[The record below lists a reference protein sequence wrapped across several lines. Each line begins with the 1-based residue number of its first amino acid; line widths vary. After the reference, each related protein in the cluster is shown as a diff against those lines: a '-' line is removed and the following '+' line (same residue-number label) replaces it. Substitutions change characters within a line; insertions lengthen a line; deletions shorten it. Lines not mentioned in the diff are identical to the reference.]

1 MNRTKLKLRLNP
13 NTWEVLP
20 QKLVD
25 LKREWVE
32 ERLKQQEAA
41 RRRTEE
47 RTRKQ
52 ALREEKA
59 RREAYRKEREGEAY
73 QRRIEHLIEKWEER
87 QKRLQQKEAEVK
99 VKAERLER
107 EALARIRVE
116 QERQKRI
123 WNASVR
129 HIEDRNHIDL
139 NVFDNDH
146 PIQTQLYHCQ
156 RPGKRPWTGY
166 SSSECH
172 REWQYRR
179 EGRGPR
185 HNPQKQP
192 RGWKRYLPHEWSRRE
207 FIEAK
212 WDHLF

>member
-1 MNRTKLKLRLNP
+1 MNRTKLKFRPSP
-13 NTWEVLP
+13 NSWDVLP
-20 QKLVD
+20 QKLID
-25 LKREWVE
+25 LRRSWAE
-32 ERLKQQEAA
+32 EEVSQQEAA
-41 RRRTEE
+41 RFRAEE
-47 RTRKQ
+47 RARRQ
-52 ALREEKA
+52 ALREDQV
-59 RREAYRKEREGEAY
+59 RREAYRKEREDEAY
-73 QRRIEHLIEKWEER
+73 QRRVERLIEKWEEK
-87 QKRLQQKEAEVK
+87 QKRLQQKETEVK
-99 VKAERLER
+99 VKAERLGR
-107 EALARIRVE
+107 EVLARIRVE
-116 QERQKRI
+116 QERQDRI
-123 WNASVR
+123 WNESVR

-139 NVFDNDH
+139 DVFDNDY

-166 SSSECH
+166 SASTGH

-185 HNPQKQP
+185 HNTQKQP